1 MRMSLPQ
8 LLLAALSL
16 VMFAIL
22 LMIMLVRNLRT
33 KYPLFFSFLLLN
45 ALAGVLTA
53 AAYQFASSQQY
64 FYIYWSLSSLV
75 MLLGFGVMYEV
86 FVTML
91 KPYSA
96 VIDLAKTLFIWAGVF
111 LLAAGF
117 LTALVTSGP
126 SSNKIVVAVDLC
138 DRCVHMMQCGLLLL
152 IVLLEKR
159 LNFSWRSSAMSIAA
173 GFGFS
178 AAIDLIVSYGQSRF
192 PGAALQWD
200 MVNGISLLG
209 LLGFWAFALNA
220 SETSR
225 RTISDP
231 PTRLILQRWNE
242 ALIGYGYGDRNLAAG
257 SLESF
262 LPGVEQTVDRV
273 LARKMVQ

>member
-8 LLLAALSL
+8 LLVAAFSLA
-16 VMFAIL
+16 MFGIL
-22 LMIMLVRNLRT
+22 LVIMSVRNLRT
-33 KYPLFFSFLLLN
+33 KYPLFFAFLILN
-45 ALAGVLTA
+45 AIAGLMTGV
-53 AAYQFASSQQY
+53 AYQFASFQQY

-96 VIDLAKTLFIWAGVF
+96 VIDLAKTLFIWAGIF

-126 SSNKIVVAVDLC
+126 SPNKIVVAVDLC

-152 IVLLEKR
+152 ILLLEKR
-159 LNFSWRSSAMSIAA
+159 LSFSWRSSAMSIAI
-173 GFGFS
+173 GLGFS
-178 AAIDLIVSYGQSRF
+178 AAVDLVVSYGQSRF
-192 PGAALQWD
+192 PAAALQLD
-200 MVNGISLLG
+200 MVNGVSLLA

-220 SETSR
+220 TEPSR
-225 RTISDP
+225 NTISDP

-242 ALIGYGYGDRNLAAG
+242 ALIGYGYGDRALAG
-257 SLESF
+257 GTLESF

>member
-1 MRMSLPQ
+1 MSLPQ

-16 VMFAIL
+16 AMFGIL
-22 LMIMLVRNLRT
+22 LVVMVLRNLRT
-33 KYPLFFSFLLLN
+33 KYPLFFVFLSINSIALLMN
-45 ALAGVLTA
+45 AAV
-53 AAYQFASSQQY
+53 YQFAFQQY
-64 FYIYWSLSSLV
+64 FYIFWSLNTLV
-75 MLLGFGVMYEV
+75 MLVGFGVMYEV

-96 VIDLAKTLFIWAGVF
+96 VIDLAKTLFIWAAAF

-126 SSNKIVVAVDLC
+126 SSNKLVVAVDLC

-152 IVLLEKR
+152 ILLLEKR
-159 LNFSWRSSAMSIAA
+159 LNFSWRSSAMSIAL
-173 GFGFS
+173 GLGFS
-178 AAIDLIVSYGQSRF
+178 AALDLVVSYGQSRN
-192 PGAALQWD
+192 PAATFTWD
-200 MVNGISLLG
+200 MAFGVAFLG
-209 LLGFWAFALNA
+209 VLGFWAFALNA
-220 SETSR
+220 TEPSR
-225 RTISDP
+225 NTISDP

-242 ALIGYGYGDRNLAAG
+242 ALIGYGYGDRALASG
-257 SLESF
+257 PLDSF

>member
-8 LLLAALSL
+8 LLVAALSL
-16 VMFAIL
+16 AMFGIL
-22 LMIMLVRNLRT
+22 LLIMVRRNLRT
-33 KYPLFFSFLLLN
+33 KYPLFFSFLSLN
-45 ALAGVLTA
+45 ALAGIMTA
-53 AAYQFASSQQY
+53 GAYQFAFQQY

-96 VIDLAKTLFIWAGVF
+96 VIDLAKTLFIWAGIF

-126 SSNKIVVAVDLC
+126 SPNKIVVAVDLC

-152 IVLLEKR
+152 ILLLEKR
-159 LNFSWRSSAMSIAA
+159 LSFSWRSSAMSIAI
-173 GFGFS
+173 GLGFS
-178 AAIDLIVSYGQSRF
+178 AAVDLIVSYGQSRF
-192 PGAALQWD
+192 PAATLQLD
-200 MVNGISLLG
+200 MVNGVSLLA
-209 LLGFWAFALNA
+209 LLGFWALALNA
-220 SETSR
+220 TEPSR
-225 RTISDP
+225 NTISDP
-231 PTRLILQRWNE
+231 PTRLVLQRWNE
-242 ALIGYGYGDRNLAAG
+242 ALIGYGYGDRALVG
-257 SLESF
+257 GTLESF